1 MNILRKN
8 ISNQQPHFLARKHYR
23 SCSSSVFFPSDSDI
37 EIELELENSF
47 SNCNNKILNNKSNP
61 VKKNALNQISPAQ
74 KERMKIYL
82 ASSNIASQSTNYELV
97 KLLETIAAN
106 HSTSVPVIIKSWKN
120 NKSLYSLEDDEDDD
134 DFGESEIE
142 YYFEGILSIS
152 EYNTFPYSISL
163 SKYEISLLNSAV
175 I

>member
-1 MNILRKN
+1 MHTLRRNIA
-8 ISNQQPHFLARKHYR
+8 NQQPHFLARKHFR
-23 SCSSSVFFPSDSDI
+23 SCSSSVFFPSDCDI
-37 EIELELENSF
+37 EIKLELENS
-47 SNCNNKILNNKSNP
+47 NNIFPNNKSYP
-61 VKKNALNQISPAQ
+61 IKKNALNQISPAQ

-106 HSTSVPVIIKSWKN
+106 HSTSVPVIIKSWRKN
-120 NKSLYSLEDDEDDD
+120 NSSYDIEDFEDDEY
-134 DFGESEIE
+134 EENEIE
-142 YYFEGILSIS
+142 YYFEGIISIS
-152 EYNTFPYSISL
+152 DYPAFPYNIKL